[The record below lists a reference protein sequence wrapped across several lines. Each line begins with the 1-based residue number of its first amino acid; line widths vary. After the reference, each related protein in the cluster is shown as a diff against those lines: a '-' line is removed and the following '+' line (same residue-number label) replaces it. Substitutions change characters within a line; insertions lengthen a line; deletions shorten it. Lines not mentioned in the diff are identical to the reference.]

1 MTLSNSDIE
10 RIAQLI
16 FEKLLNNQ
24 SKLNQEEPKEIYQ
37 VYDDLGN
44 VSTVEEEIFLNYE
57 LERLD
62 DLELKYVENEEF
74 EKANIIKN
82 KINKIKLKIKK
93 LNK

>member
-82 KINKIKLKIKK
+82 KINKIKLKI
-93 LNK
+93 